1 MFYLGRD
8 KVAEAETR
16 LPGSPEVPEWS
27 ERFATLAQQASNP
40 HLKRFYEAG
49 AVAGETPIADV
60 PMLSIDFE
68 TTGLDPE
75 KDDIV
80 SIGLVTMSLDRIRLR
95 EGRHWVVKPRA
106 DLRNESVVI
115 HGITHSEVEDAPDLT
130 RILEELLDLMAG
142 HLMVVHHRGI
152 ERPFL
157 DAALRQRIG
166 EGIEFPVIDT
176 MELEARLHRRR
187 PPGLID
193 RLMGRSS
200 ESIRLADSR
209 GRYNLPYYRPH
220 NALTD
225 ALACAE
231 LLQAQ
236 VAHRFSRDTP
246 VCELWH

>member
-68 TTGLDPE
+68 TTGLDPQ

-106 DLRNESVVI
+106 S
-115 HGITHSEVEDAPDLT
+115 
-130 RILEELLDLMAG
+130 M
-142 HLMVVHHRGI
+142 RG
-152 ERPFL
+152 
-157 DAALRQRIG
+157 
-166 EGIEFPVIDT
+166 
-176 MELEARLHRRR
+176 RRR
-187 PPGLID
+187 VSPQGRPSSHSITPTRPLVGAAAGL
-193 RLMGRSS
+193 
-200 ESIRLADSR
+200 
-209 GRYNLPYYRPH
+209 
-220 NALTD
+220 
-225 ALACAE
+225 
-231 LLQAQ
+231 
-236 VAHRFSRDTP
+236 
-246 VCELWH
+246 